1 MLSAGYHPVG
11 SAAMNFSATG
21 DARWPPS
28 KKGGWPRQNCFAT
41 SRSVC
46 HLVCHRD
53 SPASKSGRS
62 GAYGRWVCKNLLR
75 VNGMAGSSFLALLDD
90 IAALL
95 DDISLMSK
103 VAAKKSASV
112 LSDDLAVN
120 AEQVTGVK
128 ADREL
133 PVVWAVF
140 KGSLLN
146 KAILVPCALLLSAF
160 LPWSVKWLLMAGGV
174 YLCYEG
180 FEAIKE
186 KLFQSGHES
195 GASEA
200 KSAPK
205 TKEELAAYER
215 RKVKGAIRTDF
226 ILSAEITVITLN
238 VVSSAPL
245 LQQIVTL
252 IVISLAMTVGVY
264 GLVAGI
270 VRLDDAGL
278 ALLNSK
284 SDGGTGAV
292 LRKVGGVLVASAPVL
307 MKALSWIGTVAMF
320 LVGGTFVAEG
330 IHPIEH
336 LIEATTSSFEG
347 WAPVVK
353 IGAYGVVGALAG
365 MVAAVAMRA
374 LSWGVETAKRN

>member
-1 MLSAGYHPVG
+1 
-11 SAAMNFSATG
+11 
-21 DARWPPS
+21 
-28 KKGGWPRQNCFAT
+28 
-41 SRSVC
+41 
-46 HLVCHRD
+46 
-53 SPASKSGRS
+53 
-62 GAYGRWVCKNLLR
+62 
-75 VNGMAGSSFLALLDD
+75 MAGSSFFALLDD

-103 VAAKKSASV
+103 VAAKKTASV

-120 AEQVTGVK
+120 AEQVTGMK

-140 KGSLLN
+140 KGSLVN

-160 LPWSVKWLLMAGGV
+160 LPWLIKWLLMAGGV

-180 FEAIKE
+180 FEAIKD
-186 KLFQSGHES
+186 KLFGGSHKV
-195 GASEA
+195 EA
-200 KSAPK
+200 GDVKPLPK
-205 TKEELAAYER
+205 TKEELAAYEK
-215 RKVKGAIRTDF
+215 RKTKGAIRTDF
-226 ILSAEITVITLN
+226 ILSAEITIITLN

-245 LQQIVTL
+245 LQQIITL
-252 IVISLAMTVGVY
+252 IFISVAMTVGVY

-278 ALLNSK
+278 ALLKSK
-284 SDGGTGAV
+284 SERGIGAV
-292 LRKVGGVLVASAPVL
+292 LRKIGGVLVASAPVL

-330 IHPIEH
+330 IHPVEQFIETAMIS
-336 LIEATTSSFEG
+336 LGG

-353 IGAYGVVGALAG
+353 MGAYGVVGALVG
-365 MVAAVAMRA
+365 MVAAITMGAVSWVA
-374 LSWGVETAKRN
+374 ETAKKN

>member
-1 MLSAGYHPVG
+1 
-11 SAAMNFSATG
+11 
-21 DARWPPS
+21 
-28 KKGGWPRQNCFAT
+28 
-41 SRSVC
+41 
-46 HLVCHRD
+46 
-53 SPASKSGRS
+53 
-62 GAYGRWVCKNLLR
+62 
-75 VNGMAGSSFLALLDD
+75 MAGSSFFALLDD

-120 AEQVTGVK
+120 AEQVTGMK

-140 KGSLLN
+140 KGSLVN

-160 LPWSVKWLLMAGGV
+160 LPWSVKWLLMAGGI

-186 KLFQSGHES
+186 KLFRVSHDS
-195 GASEA
+195 DRSDV

-226 ILSAEITVITLN
+226 ILSAEITIITLN

-252 IVISLAMTVGVY
+252 IVISVAMTVGVY

-278 ALLNSK
+278 ALLKSK
-284 SDGGTGAV
+284 TEGDLGTV
-292 LRKVGGVLVASAPVL
+292 LRKIGGVLVASAPVL

-330 IHPIEH
+330 IHPIEK
-336 LIEATTSSFEG
+336 LIETTVSSLGG
-347 WAPVVK
+347 WVAVAK
-353 IGAYGVVGALAG
+353 MGAYGVVGALAG
-365 MVAAVAMRA
+365 MIAAVAMGAISRVA
-374 LSWGVETAKRN
+374 NVAKKN

>member
-1 MLSAGYHPVG
+1 
-11 SAAMNFSATG
+11 
-21 DARWPPS
+21 
-28 KKGGWPRQNCFAT
+28 
-41 SRSVC
+41 
-46 HLVCHRD
+46 
-53 SPASKSGRS
+53 
-62 GAYGRWVCKNLLR
+62 
-75 VNGMAGSSFLALLDD
+75 MAGSSFFALLDD

-120 AEQVTGVK
+120 AEQVTGMK

-140 KGSLLN
+140 KGSLVN

-160 LPWSVKWLLMAGGV
+160 LPWSVKWLLMAGGI

-186 KLFQSGHES
+186 KLFRGSHELDTS
-195 GASEA
+195 DT

-215 RKVKGAIRTDF
+215 RKIKGAIRTDF
-226 ILSAEITVITLN
+226 ILSAEITIITLN

-252 IVISLAMTVGVY
+252 VVISVAMTVGVY

-278 ALLNSK
+278 SLLKSK
-284 SDGGTGAV
+284 TKGGIGAV
-292 LRKVGGVLVASAPVL
+292 LRKIGSVLVVSAPVL
-307 MKALSWIGTVAMF
+307 MKALSWIGTIAMF

-330 IHPIEH
+330 IHPVEQFIETIVSA
-336 LIEATTSSFEG
+336 LGG
-347 WAPVVK
+347 WGAVAK
-353 IGAYGVVGALAG
+353 MGAYGVVGALSG
-365 MVAAVAMRA
+365 MIAAVAMGAISRVA
-374 LSWGVETAKRN
+374 EAAKKD

>member
-1 MLSAGYHPVG
+1 
-11 SAAMNFSATG
+11 
-21 DARWPPS
+21 
-28 KKGGWPRQNCFAT
+28 
-41 SRSVC
+41 
-46 HLVCHRD
+46 
-53 SPASKSGRS
+53 
-62 GAYGRWVCKNLLR
+62 
-75 VNGMAGSSFLALLDD
+75 MAGSSFFALLDD
-90 IAALL
+90 IAVLL

-120 AEQVTGVK
+120 AEQVTGMK

-140 KGSLLN
+140 KGSIVN

-160 LPWSVKWLLMAGGV
+160 LPWSIKWLLMAGGI

-186 KLFQSGHES
+186 KLFRGSHELDTS
-195 GASEA
+195 DAE
-200 KSAPK
+200 SAPK

-226 ILSAEITVITLN
+226 ILSAEITIITLN

-252 IVISLAMTVGVY
+252 IIISVALTVGVY

-278 ALLNSK
+278 ALLKSK
-284 SDGGTGAV
+284 SKGSIGAV
-292 LRKVGGVLVASAPVL
+292 LRKIGSMLVASAPVL
-307 MKALSWIGTVAMF
+307 MKALSWIGTIAMF

-330 IHPIEH
+330 IHPAEQFIETIVST
-336 LIEATTSSFEG
+336 LGG
-347 WAPVVK
+347 W
-353 IGAYGVVGALAG
+353 GAVAKMGAHGVVGVLSG
-365 MVAAVAMRA
+365 MIAAVAMGAISRVA
-374 LSWGVETAKRN
+374 EAAKKD